1 LASGKPDWIVGYL
14 DEVWWSRFAQPMM
27 HSWAQRGAPLRLVS
41 RQKKKNDPEAKALS
55 CYGVLLEQAP
65 ERQMLLRFVKGRPV
79 SHVTTA
85 FLAWVCQQLQRQGKR
100 VWVLVW
106 DNASWHIS
114 EEVRGWIRAHN
125 QKAKR
130 EGGVRI
136 VVCGLPVKSPWLSP
150 IEPTWLHGKR
160 AICEPEGELTM
171 AQLMDRICAH
181 YECELLPPLEQKI
194 A

>member
-1 LASGKPDWIVGYL
+1 
-14 DEVWWSRFAQPMM
+14 M
-27 HSWAQRGAPLRLVS
+27 HSWAGEGAPLRLVN
-41 RQKKKNDPEAKALS
+41 RDRKKEDPEAKALS
-55 CYGVLLEQAP
+55 CYGVLLHGEHEP
-65 ERQMLLRFVKGRPV
+65 EMLLRFVKGRPV

-85 FLAWVCQQLQRQGKR
+85 FLEWTCEALHRRGKR

-106 DNASWHIS
+106 DNAAWHIS
-114 EEVRGWIRAHN
+114 QEVRTWIRAHN

-136 VVCGLPVKSPWLSP
+136 LVCGLPTKSPWLNP

-171 AQLMDRICAH
+171 NQLMDRICAH
-181 YECELLPPLEQKI
+181 YGCQLLPPIEQQT

>member
-1 LASGKPDWIVGYL
+1 
-14 DEVWWSRFAQPMM
+14 MM
-27 HSWAQRGAPLRLVS
+27 HTWAARGARQRLVS
-41 RQKKKNDPEAKALS
+41 RDRKKHDKEAKALS
-55 CYGVLLEQAP
+55 CYGVLLETRR

-85 FLAWVCQQLQRQGKR
+85 FLAWVCEALQRRGTR
-100 VWVLVW
+100 VWVLIW

-114 EEVRGWIRAHN
+114 QEVRAWIGSHN

-130 EGGVRI
+130 EGGLRI
-136 VVCGLPVKSPWLSP
+136 VVCGLPTKSPWLNP

-160 AICEPEGELTM
+160 AICEPDGELTM
-171 AQLMDRICAH
+171 AELMDRICAH
-181 YECELLPPLEQKI
+181 YGCPLLPPIEQII